1 MTTRATKRNHSQSGG
16 PKPRQKPKSGQTVQT
31 DGAQGLAFCSVVELQ
46 LGQSLWQLDLH
57 PDPTV
62 AWEDRE
68 GAVPCADSCDSIDW
82 VNPTEVVVRQLGAQ
96 PAYTPADINSS
107 AAELTQGSGLTHTQR
122 EAKVALG
129 EVNHQP
135 PVIQDTQPILMGCC
149 AHETVLRCMCV
160 CGSGVCTMHMRVW
173 RRQLPGDGQGA
184 LPSASLR
191 IKEKPPVI
199 LASLQAP
206 THRN

>member
-68 GAVPCADSCDSIDW
+68 GAVPCADSCDSIGNGIDYCSW
-82 VNPTEVVVRQLGAQ
+82 TRRFLRLCISTGTTVTE
-96 PAYTPADINSS
+96 
-107 AAELTQGSGLTHTQR
+107 
-122 EAKVALG
+122 
-129 EVNHQP
+129 
-135 PVIQDTQPILMGCC
+135 
-149 AHETVLRCMCV
+149 RC
-160 CGSGVCTMHMRVW
+160 
-173 RRQLPGDGQGA
+173 
-184 LPSASLR
+184 
-191 IKEKPPVI
+191 
-199 LASLQAP
+199 
-206 THRN
+206 